1 MGRYARR
8 VDGNQTAIV
17 RALRSCGCTVQSL
30 ARLGDGVPDLL
41 VACHG
46 RNHLI
51 EIKVPGE
58 TLTPREHAWHL
69 AWPVPVWIVT
79 SVDEALQVLDV
90 CAYNVKQD

>member
-46 RNHLI
+46 QNLLL
-51 EIKVPGE
+51 EVKQPGE
-58 TLTPREHAWHL
+58 QLTEKEHDWHQR
-69 AWPVPVWIVT
+69 WPVPVWIVT
-79 SVDEALQVLDV
+79 SVDDALRVLD
-90 CAYNVKQD
+90 AAA